1 MSNSLALHRAALD
14 GLGPTLLADWLVRDD
29 LASGRLV
36 DMFPHHEATPTDFDN
51 SVWLLYT
58 SRLYVPKRV
67 RAFVDFIK
75 QQVGAVPSGQDALP
89 GLATL
94 PVDSETLQSAMLRDA
109 QSATYSLV

>member
-1 MSNSLALHRAALD
+1 
-14 GLGPTLLADWLVRDD
+14 VRDD

-36 DMFPHHEATPTDFDN
+36 DMFPNHEATPTDFDN

-67 RAFVDFIK
+67 RAFVEFIK
-75 QQVGAVPSGQDALP
+75 QQIGAVASGHDAPSGLADLPADSDALR
-89 GLATL
+89 
-94 PVDSETLQSAMLRDA
+94 SAMLRDA